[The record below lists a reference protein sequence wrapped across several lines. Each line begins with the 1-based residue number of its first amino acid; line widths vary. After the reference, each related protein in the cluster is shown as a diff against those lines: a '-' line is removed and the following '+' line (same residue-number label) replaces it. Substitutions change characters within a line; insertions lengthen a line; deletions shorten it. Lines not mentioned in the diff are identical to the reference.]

1 MISKII
7 EGCAQNRFFV
17 LFFVAFLVAA
27 GWWSLRNVPLDAIP
41 DLSDVQVI
49 VWTEWPGRSPDLI
62 EDQVTYPIV
71 TAFISAPRVKT
82 VRGFTDFGVSYVY
95 VIFQD
100 GTDLYWA
107 RSRVLEYLQ
116 GIRGRLP
123 EGVNP
128 VLGPDATGVGW
139 VFEYA
144 LVDETGEHNLAQLR
158 SLQDWYLRYWLA
170 AVPGVAEVAA
180 IGGFVKQ
187 YQVQVD
193 PNKLAAYRIP
203 LKTVVENIQRS
214 NNDVEGRLLEFSGR
228 EYMVRGRGYIR
239 NISDI
244 EEVAVA
250 ANAMGTPIR
259 VKDVARVTLG
269 PDLRR
274 GIAEMD
280 GKGEVVGGIVIVRFG
295 ENALNVID
303 GVKAKLR
310 EVESSLPKGV
320 RIVPTYDRSDLIRR
334 SIHTLEITLL
344 EELLIVSGI
353 ILLFLWH
360 LPSALIPILTIP
372 TAVMISFIP
381 MRFSGVT
388 SNIMSLGGIAIAIG
402 AMVDA
407 AIIVVEQVHKKL
419 ERWDAEGKP
428 RPYREVIIEAVQEVG
443 GPSFFSLL
451 VIAVSFIP
459 IFTLEAQEG
468 RLFRPLAFTKNF
480 SMAIAAVLAITLVP
494 ALSLLFIRAE
504 RFRFRPRWLSAVVS
518 SVAVGTIHHETKH
531 PISRILIAAYQ
542 PVAEMAL
549 RFRWLVILAAIAVV
563 ASTVPVFLRL
573 GSEFMPP
580 LNEGTILYM
589 PTALPGLSITEAGRL
604 VQIQDRILR
613 QFPEVESVF
622 GTAGRANT
630 ATDNTPM
637 GMVNTTVAL
646 KPQEQWRHVPVER
659 WYSHWA
665 PEFLRGFLRQVWPET
680 RPISME
686 ELVAEMDQK
695 LQFPGFPNVWT
706 MPIRNRIDMLTTGIK
721 TAVGIKIAGPDLE
734 VIQRLGKQIE
744 PIVSAVP
751 GTRSVYAE
759 RVAQGYFTDIR
770 VDRVAAARYGLTV
783 GDVEDVIQSA
793 IGGENVTQ
801 TIEGRERYPVNVRY
815 ERGLR
820 DDLEQ
825 LRRVLVP
832 TPRGA
837 QIPLGQLADIRLTLG
852 PSMIR
857 DEGGLLAG
865 YVYIDMGG
873 RDLGGYVQELQRTVA
888 ARLALPPGYTLT
900 WTGQYEYKQRA
911 EERLRVVVPLTLF
924 VVFLLLY
931 LNTRSTAKTLIV
943 LLAVPFSAVGAIWLL
958 YYLGY
963 NMSIGVWVGLIALM
977 GVDAETGVFMLL
989 YLDLAYE
996 EMRQQGRM
1004 KSWADLRE
1012 AVLHGAVQR
1021 VRPKVMTV
1029 AVMLMGLLPIMWS
1042 AGTGADV
1049 MKRIAAPMIGGILT
1063 SFIMELIV
1071 YPPVYTIWKWHG
1083 EVKHE
1088 LGRAK
1093 GLPTAE

>member
-1 MISKII
+1 MIGKII
-7 EGCAQNRFFV
+7 EGCAKNRAFV
-17 LFFVAFLVAA
+17 FLLVAFAVAV
-27 GWWSLRNVPLDAIP
+27 GWWSLQNVPLDAIP

-49 VWTEWPGRSPDLI
+49 VWTEWPGRSPDLM

-71 TAFISAPRVKT
+71 TAFISAPRVRT

-116 GIRGRLP
+116 GIRGKLP

-128 VLGPDATGVGW
+128 ILGPDATGVGW

-144 LVDETGEHNLAQLR
+144 LVDETGQHNLAQLR
-158 SLQDWYLRYWLA
+158 SLQDWSLRYWLA

-187 YQVQVD
+187 YQVQLD

-214 NNDVEGRLLEFSGR
+214 NNDVEGRLLEFWGR

-239 NISDI
+239 NIADI
-244 EEVAVA
+244 ETIPVGTDGK
-250 ANAMGTPIR
+250 GTPIR
-259 VKDVARVTLG
+259 VQDVARVTLG
-269 PDLRR
+269 PDMRR
-274 GIAEMD
+274 GIAELD

-310 EVESSLPKGV
+310 EVEASLPKGV
-320 RIVPTYDRSDLIRR
+320 KIVPTYDRSELIRR
-334 SIHTLEITLL
+334 SIDTLKLTLL
-344 EELLIVSGI
+344 EELLIVSAI

-372 TAVMISFIP
+372 TAVIVSFIP
-381 MRFSGVT
+381 MKLSGVT

-407 AIIVVEQVHKKL
+407 AIIVVEQTHKKL
-419 ERWDAEGKP
+419 ERWDAEGRP
-428 RPYREVIIEAVQEVG
+428 RDYREVILEAAKEVG

-451 VIAVSFIP
+451 VIAVSFVP

-494 ALSLLFIRAE
+494 ALLFLFIRANP
-504 RFRFRPRWLSAVVS
+504 FGFRPRWLSRLVN
-518 SVAVGTIHHETKH
+518 SVAVGTIHREEKH
-531 PISRILIAAYQ
+531 PVSRVLIAVYH
-542 PVAEMAL
+542 PIAELAL
-549 RFRWLVILAAIAVV
+549 RFRWLTILAAIAVV
-563 ASTVPVFLRL
+563 ISTVPTFLRL

-580 LNEGTILYM
+580 LHEGTILYM
-589 PTALPGLSITEAGRL
+589 PTSLPGLSVTEAGRL
-604 VQIQDRILR
+604 LQIQDRILR

-630 ATDNTPM
+630 ATDNSPM
-637 GMVNTTVAL
+637 GMVNTTVVL
-646 KPQEQWRHVPVER
+646 KPEEQWRHLPVQR
-659 WYSHWA
+659 WYSTWA
-665 PEFLRGFLRQVWPET
+665 PESLRDPLRRLWPET
-680 RPISME
+680 RPIAFE

-721 TAVGIKIAGPDLE
+721 TPVGIKIAGPDLE
-734 VIQRLGKQIE
+734 VIQRLGQQME
-744 PIVSAVP
+744 PIVREVP

-770 VDRVAAARYGLTV
+770 VDRVAASRYGLTV
-783 GDVEDVIQSA
+783 GDVEDVIQTA
-793 IGGENVTQ
+793 IGGENITQ

-820 DDLEQ
+820 DDLDQ

-832 TPRGA
+832 TPMGA
-837 QIPLGQLADIRLTLG
+837 QITLGQLAEIRLTLG

-857 DEGGLLAG
+857 DENGMLAS

-873 RDLGGYVQELQRTVA
+873 RDLGGYVRDLQQTVA
-888 ARLALPPGYTLT
+888 SRLALPPGYTLT

-924 VVFLLLY
+924 VVILLLY
-931 LNTRSTAKTLIV
+931 INTRSAVKTLIV
-943 LLAVPFSAVGAIWLL
+943 LLAVPFSAVGAVWLL

-996 EMRQQGRM
+996 EMRKQGRM

-1042 AGTGADV
+1042 TGTGADV

-1063 SFIMELIV
+1063 SFIMELVV
-1071 YPPVYTIWKWHG
+1071 YPPIYSIWKWHG
-1083 EVKHE
+1083 EVKPA
-1088 LGRAK
+1088 LKRD
-1093 GLPTAE
+1093 GLSQIAG